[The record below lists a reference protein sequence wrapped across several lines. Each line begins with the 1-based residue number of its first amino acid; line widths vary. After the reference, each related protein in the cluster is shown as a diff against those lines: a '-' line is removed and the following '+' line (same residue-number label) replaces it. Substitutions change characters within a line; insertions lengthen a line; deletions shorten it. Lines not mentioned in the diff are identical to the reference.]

1 MSKATKAAKRPRVET
16 PPSPTDTSAL
26 IPVIRRLLDAQMEK
40 FESRFKNFESSLF
53 TKIKELDNDL
63 NDIRAMLEFQSHET
77 DQLKVKMAD
86 METNFKRK
94 DEELREEV
102 DRLATYVARENLV
115 ILGLKEVKDE
125 NLSSELSK
133 LYKDKLKMEDDVIQR
148 IEYQRVHRVAAAGG
162 GPRPIKARF
171 TRYADKLLVQK
182 NAKLLKGSDIYLAD
196 DLPKHVR
203 ELRRVQVPTLKA
215 AQSAGKLAFF
225 GRAEPTKLFVDH
237 VLVPIGEQKSLIN
250 KLEKSAIGVQVKV
263 GHTAAINVRDNKE
276 NEETKLTEQAEGNVL
291 RNREE
296 QRETNVTG
304 NPIRGA
310 EAPIEV
316 MDTRM

>member
-1 MSKATKAAKRPRVET
+1 M
-16 PPSPTDTSAL
+16 
-26 IPVIRRLLDAQMEK
+26 
-40 FESRFKNFESSLF
+40 
-53 TKIKELDNDL
+53 
-63 NDIRAMLEFQSHET
+63 
-77 DQLKVKMAD
+77 
-86 METNFKRK
+86 
-94 DEELREEV
+94 
-102 DRLATYVARENLV
+102 
-115 ILGLKEVKDE
+115 
-125 NLSSELSK
+125 
-133 LYKDKLKMEDDVIQR
+133 
-148 IEYQRVHRVAAAGG
+148 
-162 GPRPIKARF
+162 
-171 TRYADKLLVQK
+171 QK

-203 ELRRVQVPTLKA
+203 ELRRMQVPTLKA
-215 AQSAGKLAFF
+215 ARSAGKLAFF

-237 VLVPIGEQKSLIN
+237 VLVPIGEQKRLIN
-250 KLEKSAIGVQVKV
+250 KLEKSAMGVQVKA
-263 GHTAAINVRDNKE
+263 GHTAAINVRDNKK